1 MGARP
6 TLYGNEFDTLVS
18 NHGINCEYEPAI
30 VCDCLS
36 GDSHQ
41 PLFNCPKCGGS
52 GYRYLKPKKIK
63 VVVTSFATRT
73 EPEMMS
79 LRESGTAY
87 ATPPADIIMGYHDRL
102 TFPDFRCKY
111 SERLWLGVKDKLTS
125 KTFRVLSEPL
135 AVIFNDTE
143 FELGVDFKVSEDRR
157 HLEFNKTLE
166 EMFGGELPEEWLVNG
181 KLAISILY
189 YTTPSYLVSDIIH
202 ELRSHYTTRKVPK
215 ETFEELPK
223 QYRLSRE
230 WFKYDVTD
238 NSSKAIEEPDREVQ
252 PPSSLYD

>member
-1 MGARP
+1 MSARP
-6 TLYGNEFDTLVS
+6 NLYGSEFDTLIQ
-18 NHGINCEYEPAI
+18 NHGISCDYEPAI

-36 GDSHQ
+36 NDSQQ
-41 PLFNCPKCGGS
+41 PLFSCPKCGGS
-52 GYRYLKPKKIK
+52 GYRYLKSKKIK
-63 VVVTSFATRT
+63 VVVTSFATQT

-87 ATPPADIIMGYHDRL
+87 ATPPPDIIMGYHDRL

-111 SERLWLGVKDKLTS
+111 SERLWIASDGLVTTKS
-125 KTFRVLSEPL
+125 FRDIQEPL
-135 AVIFNDTE
+135 AVIFNSTE
-143 FELGVDFKVSEDRR
+143 FELEVDYTISDDKR
-157 HLEFNKTLE
+157 HLVFKKTPE
-166 EMFGGELPEEWLVNG
+166 ELFGTTFDEEWLVNG
-181 KLAISILY
+181 KLPISILY

-230 WFKYDVTD
+230 WFKYEVSDS
-238 NSSKAIEEPDREVQ
+238 SSKDIEEPPLSVQ
-252 PPSSLYD
+252 PSLYD